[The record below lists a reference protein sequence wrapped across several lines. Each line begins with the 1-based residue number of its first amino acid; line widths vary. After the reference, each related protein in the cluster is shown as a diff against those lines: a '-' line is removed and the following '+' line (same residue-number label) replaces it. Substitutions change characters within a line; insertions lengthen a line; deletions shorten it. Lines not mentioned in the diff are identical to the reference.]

1 VSPRRSIPSK
11 RRATGCSRNFRADDC
26 FERVDVMGDKL
37 NKLLFD
43 KPDHA
48 LIRIVNDALSAD
60 RRGQFAR
67 RVYFPYLHPHGI
79 KEMTETRGLRAAYA
93 VAQLLSSLEVGG
105 VDDRIEALR
114 SLRHEVIDTAEGP
127 LAKNTARVLLQIMK
141 DLVRAHGDYRQQLEL
156 AHDFRRTASGK
167 PRIVRQQLRH
177 YHLLEM
183 PEEWNQIAFDDHVH
197 DANTKGRKSSTHL
210 IMDAWIKGIR
220 RLRVIHYNYIEPR
233 FAAELLE
240 AARIL
245 EIDIR
250 IGIEFSS
257 RYRNKYAQLIWVP
270 RGFTDAQSFLCF
282 LAEPPVIKLMEAGR
296 SASLHQQQ
304 YVMDLLSKFND
315 VHRPALNRQLGVDL
329 APIKPDE
336 FLAFVGIGQKSKLHL
351 AKFIHTE
358 LLNALQK
365 RLAQM
370 SSELA
375 RADAARRDQITQW
388 VQQTNAMDLELLVDG
403 YLEPENNPEIQN
415 PDIPAEGSDVPEL
428 LQLSPCELLSRLAQ
442 LHSGYR
448 VTLNL
453 TNLRVEEVLE
463 LVYDCQGMITR
474 LEIFNLKDYAAGKT
488 AHIADISTLMQAI
501 NEGSAIHLKQVIREI
516 IDRLNHD
523 AAGKRQ
529 VLVDKLTA
537 ILHDIDTLKSFY
549 SGRSLKA
556 RIGSDSTGRSS
567 RVHGMG
573 LVIRETLPKRARRAI
588 ERDRQQDVREII
600 PIQMIANKVMRFI
613 SKKRR
618 MPSRQIR
625 YWLTAMLSSNGWLGM
640 TCRQAWEV
648 DPAATRMAN
657 PGNIVTLGGAQKT
670 IDNHL
675 RLNPP
680 KAAAR
685 RSRLRW
691 RYMNS
696 HLQNAIKVI
705 IGFIPAFLTFALT
718 KDWWLLAYC
727 GAFIWFGITGLRNIV
742 QSVLGGGGI
751 KRSPL
756 LHWNDYISWTRITDS
771 LLFTGFSVP
780 LLDYLVKTL
789 ILDRLF
795 GINAGTQPEL
805 LYTFMALAN
814 GIYLSSH
821 NILRGLPRGAVYGNF
836 FRSVLSI
843 PIAIGFNMVIGS
855 ILAAAGVA
863 AVTAVLQNWAAIIS
877 KAASDVVAGIIEG
890 LADRHKNIQARLRE
904 YTTKFAQLFDIYA
917 QLELLYPE
925 VQTFKILDYSADPG
939 YRVSPEA
946 RDLEK
951 IIMVHALDLL
961 YFWMYQPRA
970 RMALRQFLVTLT
982 EDERHILV
990 SSQFTLQ
997 RHREIS
1003 QLFIDGILGYNF
1015 QRPLSFYLS
1024 RYEGYLEEVKRLIFD
1039 AQPTDSVE
1047 TSEAGLRN
1055 NTFGPAPVKDTC
1067 QTPARRV
1074 AN

>member
-1 VSPRRSIPSK
+1 M
-11 RRATGCSRNFRADDC
+11 
-26 FERVDVMGDKL
+26 DVMGEKL
-37 NKLLFD
+37 TKLLFD
-43 KPDHA
+43 KRDHA

-60 RRGQFAR
+60 RRGKFAR
-67 RVYFPYLHPHGI
+67 KVYFPYLHPHGI
-79 KEMTETRGLRAAYA
+79 KEMIETKGLRAAYA

-105 VDDRIEALR
+105 VDDRINALR

-141 DLVRAHGDYRQQLEL
+141 DLVRTHGDYRKQLEL
-156 AHDFRRTASGK
+156 AHEFRRTASGK

-245 EIDIR
+245 DIDIR

-296 SASLHQQQ
+296 SASLYQQQ

-315 VHRPALNRQLGVDL
+315 VHRPALNEQLGVDL
-329 APIKPDE
+329 APIKPNE

-351 AKFIHTE
+351 AKFIHTK
-358 LLNALQK
+358 LLNALQS
-365 RLAQM
+365 RLALM
-370 SSELA
+370 CSEYA
-375 RADAARRDQITQW
+375 KADAGRREEITRW
-388 VQQTNAMDLELLVDG
+388 IEQTNGMDLESLVDE
-403 YLEPENNPEIQN
+403 YLEPENNPEIAN
-415 PDIPAEGSDVPEL
+415 PDIPAEAPDGPEL
-428 LQLSPCELLSRLAQ
+428 LQLSPFELLSRLAQ

-453 TNLRVEEVLE
+453 TNLQVEEVLE

-488 AHIADISTLMQAI
+488 AHVADISRLMQAI
-501 NEGSAIHLKQVIREI
+501 NEGSAIHLKQVISEI
-516 IDRLNHD
+516 IGRLNHD
-523 AAGKRQ
+523 VTGKRQ
-529 VLVDKLTA
+529 AQVDKLTA

-556 RIGSDSTGRSS
+556 RIGSDSTGRSP

-573 LVIRETLPKRARRAI
+573 LAIRETLPKRAQQAI
-588 ERDRQQDVREII
+588 ERDRRQDVREII
-600 PIQMIANKVMRFI
+600 PIQMIAYKIMRFV
-613 SKKRR
+613 SKKGS
-618 MPSRQIR
+618 MPGSQIR
-625 YWLTAMLSSNGWLGM
+625 YWLTAMLSTNGWLGL

-648 DPAATRMAN
+648 DPTATRMAN
-657 PGNIVTLGGAQKT
+657 PGNIVTLGGVQQI
-670 IDNHL
+670 IDNDL

-680 KAAAR
+680 EATAR
-685 RSRLRW
+685 HSRFRW
-691 RYMNS
+691 RYLNS
-696 HLQNAIKVI
+696 HLQNALKVI
-705 IGFIPAFLTFALT
+705 VGFIPAFLTFALT
-718 KDWWLLAYC
+718 KDWWLLAYF

-742 QSVLGGGGI
+742 QSVLGGGGF

-756 LHWNDYISWTRITDS
+756 LNWNDYISWTRITDS

-780 LLDYLVKTL
+780 LLDYIVKTL
-789 ILDRLF
+789 ILDRVF
-795 GINAGTQPEL
+795 GINAGSQPVL

-836 FRSVLSI
+836 FRSILSI

-863 AVTAVLQNWAAIIS
+863 GVSLILQNWAAIIS
-877 KAASDVVAGIIEG
+877 KTASDVVAGIIEG
-890 LADRHKNIQARLRE
+890 LADRYKNIQARLRE

-925 VQTFKILDYSADPG
+925 VQTFKILDYSANPG
-939 YRVSPEA
+939 HRVSAEA

-951 IIMVHALDLL
+951 VIMVHALDLL
-961 YFWMYQPRA
+961 YFWMYQPRS
-970 RMALRQFLVTLT
+970 RTALRQFLVTLT
-982 EDERHILV
+982 EDELHILV

-997 RHREIS
+997 RHREVS

-1039 AQPTDSVE
+1039 AQSTDSVE
-1047 TSEAGLRN
+1047 IFEPGLRSD
-1055 NTFGPAPVKDTC
+1055 TYGPAPFKDAC
-1067 QTPARRV
+1067 QTPERRV
-1074 AN
+1074 VN

>member
-1 VSPRRSIPSK
+1 
-11 RRATGCSRNFRADDC
+11 
-26 FERVDVMGDKL
+26 MGDKL

-67 RVYFPYLHPHGI
+67 RIYFPYLHPHGI

-648 DPAATRMAN
+648 DPAATRMAD

-675 RLNPP
+675 KLNPP

-780 LLDYLVKTL
+780 LLDYFVKTL

-795 GINAGTQPEL
+795 GINTGTQPEL

-961 YFWMYQPRA
+961 YFWMYQPRS

-1024 RYEGYLEEVKRLIFD
+1024 RYEGYLEEVKRLIFN
-1039 AQPTDSVE
+1039 AQPTDSAE

-1055 NTFGPAPVKDTC
+1055 DTFGPAPVKDTC